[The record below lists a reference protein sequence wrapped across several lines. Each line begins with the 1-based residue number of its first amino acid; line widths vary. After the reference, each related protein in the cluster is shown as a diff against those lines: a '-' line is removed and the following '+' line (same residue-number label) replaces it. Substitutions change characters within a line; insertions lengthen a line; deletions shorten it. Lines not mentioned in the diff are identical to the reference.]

1 VKSLLLLAVIAQ
13 YQMPPSP
20 PAPPSGGPAL
30 ESELSRM
37 AERYRTRCY
46 SEKAIKIM
54 VDSIR
59 QARTADR
66 SPELEAIR
74 ATNKE
79 LADAA
84 FAEPFQLDRMI
95 TAIRARAKAQADSQA
110 QYPEREIAVLQ
121 KLPKADQVL
130 YAQQNSLA
138 TSVFP
143 QKTCLQS
150 QPRQP

>member
-1 VKSLLLLAVIAQ
+1 
-13 YQMPPSP
+13 
-20 PAPPSGGPAL
+20 
-30 ESELSRM
+30 
-37 AERYRTRCY
+37 
-46 SEKAIKIM
+46 M
-54 VDSIR
+54 VESIR

-74 ATNKE
+74 TTNKE

-84 FAEPFQLDRMI
+84 FTEPFQLDRMI

-130 YAQQNSLA
+130 YARQNSLA

-143 QKTCLQS
+143 QKSCLQP